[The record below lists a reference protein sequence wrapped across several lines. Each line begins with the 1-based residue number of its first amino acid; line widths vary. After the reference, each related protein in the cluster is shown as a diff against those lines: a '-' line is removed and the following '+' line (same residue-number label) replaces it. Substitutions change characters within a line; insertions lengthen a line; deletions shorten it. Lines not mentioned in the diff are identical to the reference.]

1 MILLQNNITY
11 YGEFDLYRFNECLK
25 IACVNDDVFKTLIS
39 NNTRLG
45 KNGKILSEG
54 QRQRVTIAR
63 ALYANK
69 GLIIMDNCLAN
80 IDLKTKEKIINN
92 LIKQNLTIIIVD
104 ENLDLIEGKV
114 NFKHLNI

>member
-1 MILLQNNITY
+1 
-11 YGEFDLYRFNECLK
+11 
-25 IACVNDDVFKTLIS
+25 
-39 NNTRLG
+39 
-45 KNGKILSEG
+45 
-54 QRQRVTIAR
+54 
-63 ALYANK
+63 
-69 GLIIMDNCLAN
+69 MDNCLAN